1 MSDHFYVLRKEAA
14 RSSKRSSPFSEVFIW
29 GSTPRACRGGC
40 HRDGFKG
47 PFLDPQILVSGTVH
61 PKIGLPDDIFVF
73 PIALS
78 PRP

>member
-1 MSDHFYVLRKEAA
+1 MQ
-14 RSSKRSSPFSEVFIW
+14 
-29 GSTPRACRGGC
+29 GGC

-61 PKIGLPDDIFVF
+61 PKISLPDDIFVF
-73 PIALS
+73 SIALS